1 VDSPHSLESNSHP
14 HEERLSSIPSTSHD
28 RIIQLLATAM
38 SNLYGNRMLAND
50 CIVSASALL
59 RISAVRGLSRSEGSP
74 PMGGLAPW
82 QAKRVRAY
90 ITAHIATKIRAS
102 ELAEHISLSTSHFFR
117 AFRETF
123 GEAPMAYVASE
134 RMRHAQALL
143 LTTEESLSQVLRPI
157 RSGTF
162 HSNLS
167 PNRGTY
173 SERVAA
179 AIFSEDDQT
188 NRLKAER
195 QTPSPATIDCRPC
208 HRVPDYRPLIRS
220 TDERVATPR
229 SPRLL
234 IPTSDLRE
242 IPSHSTDK

>member
-28 RIIQLLATAM
+28 RIIRLLATAM
-38 SNLYGNRMLAND
+38 SNLYGNRVLAND

-143 LTTEESLSQVLRPI
+143 LTTEESLSQVSLSCGLFDQAHFTR
-157 RSGTF
+157 TF
-162 HSNLS
+162 RRIVGL
-167 PNRGTY
+167 
-173 SERVAA
+173 
-179 AIFSEDDQT
+179 
-188 NRLKAER
+188 
-195 QTPSPATIDCRPC
+195 TPSVWRRQFSARTTRQID
-208 HRVPDYRPLIRS
+208 
-220 TDERVATPR
+220 
-229 SPRLL
+229 
-234 IPTSDLRE
+234 
-242 IPSHSTDK
+242 